1 MRRSAYTMEMTV
13 KDAAKMF
20 NASVSTIYK
29 WVEDLGMP
37 AVRVQEQV
45 RFNKTELL
53 EWATVSGVR
62 VSVES
67 LSDTTE
73 TNGALPEVSDAIR
86 AGGVFF
92 GVPGRDRD
100 SVMKSVVRLIRL
112 PKTIDRKFLLQ
123 MLRAR
128 EALGSTGVGGGIAI
142 PHPRTPIILRV
153 DEPAI
158 GLLFLEH
165 PVDFGSID
173 GKPVDT
179 LFTLVSPTVKTHL
192 HLLSRLAF
200 LLHEP
205 GLKKVLKQ
213 RLDEKKILDT
223 MERIEIALKNK
234 TTAGSGGLR

>member
-1 MRRSAYTMEMTV
+1 MEMTV

-29 WVEDLGMP
+29 WIEDLGMP
-37 AVRVQEQV
+37 AVRVQEQY

-62 VSVES
+62 VSAES
-67 LSDTTE
+67 LSDQSDI
-73 TNGALPEVSDAIR
+73 NGAFPEVSDAIR

-92 GVPGRDRD
+92 GVPGKDKD

-123 MLRAR
+123 MLLAR

-142 PHPRTPIILRV
+142 PHPRTPIVLRV
-153 DEPAI
+153 SEPAI
-158 GLLFLEH
+158 ALLFLER
-165 PVDFGSID
+165 PVDFGALD

-179 LFTLVSPTVKTHL
+179 LFTLISPTVKTHL

-205 GLKKVLKQ
+205 GLKKALKR
-213 RLDEKKILDT
+213 RLDENKIL
-223 MERIEIALKNK
+223 ELIGRIEAGLKSN
-234 TTAGSGGLR
+234 TEPGPGRHQ